1 MAGDVLRDL
10 FKKIVPEETRR
21 SSEVFHGWENIVGA
35 ETALHVEPVDIRN
48 HSLLLESDHPG
59 WSQKIRMRQ
68 DGILKSIRNKYPELE
83 IRSLKIRISNGKKDD
98 SPKVETKQ
106 KESADFHSANEDDIA
121 GADRPENDSAFFGLL
136 EEMRRRADS

>member
-59 WSQKIRMRQ
+59 WSQKNSHASGWNPQ
-68 DGILKSIRNKYPELE
+68 EYQ
-83 IRSLKIRISNGKKDD
+83 
-98 SPKVETKQ
+98 KQ
-106 KESADFHSANEDDIA
+106 I
-121 GADRPENDSAFFGLL
+121 P
-136 EEMRRRADS
+136 RA